1 MTAIAGARITGQARL
16 DMAAAV
22 AGRYAAGE
30 AIRTIARDLGRS
42 YGFVQQ
48 LLVEAAVTP
57 RTRGGDTRSPAA
69 RDRLAQGAQRWGD
82 GVEPSGPTE
91 HQRQTD
97 APEQSQAGV
106 DQTPAHS
113 EPDQQ
118 RAKQSDAKKS
128 QKAKAKKSKAK
139 KSKAKKSDANKSD
152 AKQSKPDTSDA
163 RKSRPKQ
170 PDAKKSAGTKKS
182 RKSTPEKSDRKNHAP
197 KGKRQQGKDAPR
209 AD

>member
-69 RDRLAQGAQRWGD
+69 RDRLAQGAQRWGE

-91 HQRQTD
+91 HQRLTD
-97 APEQSQAGV
+97 SPEQSQAGV
-106 DQTPAHS
+106 DQTPALS

-118 RAKQSDAKKS
+118 RAKKSDAKKS
-128 QKAKAKKSKAK
+128 QKAKAKKAKAK
-139 KSKAKKSDANKSD
+139 KSKAKKSD

>member
-118 RAKQSDAKKS
+118 RAKKSDAKKS
-128 QKAKAKKSKAK
+128 QKSKAK